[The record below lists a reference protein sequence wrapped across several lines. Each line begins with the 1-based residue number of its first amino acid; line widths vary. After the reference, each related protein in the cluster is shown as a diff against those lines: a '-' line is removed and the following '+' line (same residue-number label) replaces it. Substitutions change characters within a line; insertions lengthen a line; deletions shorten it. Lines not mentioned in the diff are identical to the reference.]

1 MRAQVGL
8 PLSMETTVVKND
20 FVQMACLTL
29 EIQQNQRFQGLGK
42 QENKINYMS
51 IKKESKAC
59 MCVSATRIY
68 ARIGFF
74 SHLFSTRIG
83 APEMRESHIEK
94 ALVHAVKKRGGLALK
109 LVSPGMSGVPDR
121 LLLFASGKL
130 SFVEVKAP
138 SEKLRPLQMKR
149 KRQLE
154 ALGFSVYCLD
164 DIRAIGGMLDEICA
178 T

>member
-1 MRAQVGL
+1 MRALAGL
-8 PLSMETTVVKND
+8 PLSMETTVVENE
-20 FVQMACLTL
+20 FVQMVCLTL
-29 EIQQNQRFQGLGK
+29 EIQQNQRLQGLGK

-51 IKKESKAC
+51 INNESKAC
-59 MCVSATRIY
+59 MRVSATRIY

-74 SHLFSTRIG
+74 SHLFSFRKG
-83 APEMRESHIEK
+83 APEMKESHIEK
-94 ALVHAVKKRGGLALK
+94 NLILAVKKRGGLALK

-121 LLLFASGKL
+121 MVIFPRGRL

-138 SEKLRPLQMKR
+138 GEKLRPLQIKR